1 MPIQKQNRSSKT
13 GRFVS
18 AKYAKKH
25 KATTET
31 ELIKH
36 KPKKKKK

>member
-1 MPIQKQNRSSKT
+1 MPIQKQYRSSKT

-18 AKYAKKH
+18 AKFAKRH

-31 ELIKH
+31 QNIKH
-36 KPKKKKK
+36 PSKKKKK